1 MSSGHDGAPTGVIH
15 NIGYSGYDGPRLGR
29 PAVAVGLFLHSLRS
43 AYGVGRGKSKI
54 LPLGLFGLMCLPAL
68 ILAVITVVVANQ
80 GVLSQPLLP
89 YARYAMVTQA
99 ALAIFVAVQAPQSVS
114 LDLRFQTL
122 PLYFSRPMARA
133 DYALAKYAA
142 LSVAV
147 FILLAVPLLIMYI
160 GALLAELPFGEQ
172 TADVLLALAGAMVFA
187 SVLSG
192 VGLVIASVTARRGF
206 GIAGIITVLALS
218 FAIVTALQG
227 LIGFEQGE
235 LTAAGW
241 IGLFSPMTLVDGVQ
255 VWAFGAESSAPVA
268 PQDDATGLGFVVA
281 TLALV
286 AGCLGLL
293 IRRYRK
299 VRL

>member
-1 MSSGHDGAPTGVIH
+1 PGKATCSLSSTRATRPTTWCVTSSSNSGWAWSAWNHGGTGSPKSSAEVSAMSSGHDGAPTGVIH

-80 GVLSQPLLP
+80 GVLSEPLLP

-147 FILLAVPLLIMYI
+147 FILLAVPLL
-160 GALLAELPFGEQ
+160 
-172 TADVLLALAGAMVFA
+172 
-187 SVLSG
+187 
-192 VGLVIASVTARRGF
+192 
-206 GIAGIITVLALS
+206 
-218 FAIVTALQG
+218 
-227 LIGFEQGE
+227 
-235 LTAAGW
+235 
-241 IGLFSPMTLVDGVQ
+241 
-255 VWAFGAESSAPVA
+255 
-268 PQDDATGLGFVVA
+268 
-281 TLALV
+281 
-286 AGCLGLL
+286 
-293 IRRYRK
+293 
-299 VRL
+299 